1 MNPNP
6 QPTTDRSVNMMINPA
21 RFTLT
26 ALFLLPVVFLSL
38 SAQEYEEQ
46 ALEILRLY
54 EDGQTDTAYWLV
66 EPLKRNA
73 RFVPAA
79 LFVRAQMTP
88 DDRALGLYREV
99 IALRPAG
106 PYADDAA
113 YQLIRR
119 YTAKRDSL
127 AAWTW
132 LGMLESNFPQS
143 PFIAVARELLGSQ
156 KVWTFTSAS
165 GEGEGME
172 SQDIGDGA
180 SSSSESD
187 EDEPEEIDEPAVSA
201 GTPADE
207 SSDEPVEGAVAVESD
222 VFSGYALQVGLL
234 PTKAAAERRA
244 TELREVG
251 LEPDI
256 FEKSV
261 DGRTAWAVVV
271 GPYATREEAAADKG
285 RVAKACGCGA
295 FTVLVE

>member
-1 MNPNP
+1 MNAQTKNH
-6 QPTTDRSVNMMINPA
+6 QTVIMIINQFRSILIP
-21 RFTLT
+21 L
-26 ALFLLPVVFLSL
+26 LLLPFILL
-38 SAQEYEEQ
+38 NATAQEYEEQ

-54 EDGQTDTAYWLV
+54 EDGKTDTAYWLV

-73 RFVPAA
+73 RFVPVA
-79 LFVRAQMTP
+79 LYVRAQMTP

-99 IALRPAG
+99 IALQPGG

-113 YQLIRR
+113 YQLVRR

-132 LGMLESNFPQS
+132 LGMLESSFPQS

-156 KVWTFTSAS
+156 SVWTFTS
-165 GEGEGME
+165 GG
-172 SQDIGDGA
+172 
-180 SSSSESD
+180 SESD
-187 EDEPEEIDEPAVSA
+187 EMDSQDRTVDVVSSRSDADEPQDTEDSEINTGTSPQSTVEPSDEPATE
-201 GTPADE
+201 TPGSGE
-207 SSDEPVEGAVAVESD
+207 E

-234 PTKAAAERRA
+234 PTKGAAERRA
-244 TELREVG
+244 AELRGEG
-251 LEPDI
+251 LDPDI

-271 GPYATREEAAADKG
+271 GPYATREAAAADKG

>member
-1 MNPNP
+1 MN
-6 QPTTDRSVNMMINPA
+6 QQQTTDRPVNMMINPA
-21 RFTLT
+21 GSILIALSLLPL
-26 ALFLLPVVFLSL
+26 ALFSA

-99 IALRPAG
+99 IALHPVG

-113 YQLIRR
+113 YQLVRR

-143 PFIAVARELLGSQ
+143 PFIAVARELLASQ

-165 GEGEGME
+165 ADGEEMDA
-172 SQDIGDGA
+172 QDVGIDVA
-180 SSSSESD
+180 SSGSEEDESEEPAAPHIDPNGSAD
-187 EDEPEEIDEPAVSA
+187 EDSGEPLDETA
-201 GTPADE
+201 GA
-207 SSDEPVEGAVAVESD
+207 ESD
-222 VFSGYALQVGLL
+222 VFTGYALQVGLL

-244 TELREVG
+244 GELREVG
-251 LEPDI
+251 LDPDI

-271 GPYATREEAAADKG
+271 GPYTTREAAAADKG
-285 RVAKACGCGA
+285 RVAKACDCGA

>member
-1 MNPNP
+1 MNSNP
-6 QPTTDRSVNMMINPA
+6 QPTTDRSVNMMINPV
-21 RFTLT
+21 RSTLI
-26 ALFLLPVVFLSL
+26 ALSLLPMVFLSL

-99 IALRPAG
+99 IALHPGG

-113 YQLIRR
+113 YQLVRR

-156 KVWTFTSAS
+156 KVWTFTAAS
-165 GEGEGME
+165 DDGEGMD
-172 SQDIGDGA
+172 SQDISADVA
-180 SSSSESD
+180 SSGSD
-187 EDEPEEIDEPAVSA
+187 EDETEETDEPKLDPVASS
-201 GTPADE
+201 DE
-207 SSDEPVEGAVAVESD
+207 SSDESEGETAGAGTD

-234 PTKAAAERRA
+234 PTKGAAERRA
-244 TELREVG
+244 GELREVG

-261 DGRTAWAVVV
+261 DGRIAWAVVV
-271 GPYATREEAAADKG
+271 GPYATREAAAADKG
-285 RVAKACGCGA
+285 RVARACGCGA